1 MLCPFGESFLKNLQ
15 MSESSSLRLQE
26 QKEFV
31 SEKYLHL
38 NLEQG
43 GGLTSRVLRAQTFDS
58 KNCCE

>member
-31 SEKYLHL
+31 FEKYLHL
-38 NLEQG
+38 NLGQ
-43 GGLTSRVLRAQTFDS
+43 
-58 KNCCE
+58 